1 MEPGMKRN
9 QASYVCLLSLVVLVT
24 LTASTA
30 AYGQQREPAP
40 DNYVDLGNPE
50 DEQFHELR
58 GWSGLNAAL
67 PKGLAVDRTSR
78 YQSVRRSNSVKL
90 FVSQPAVPYNLTIRS
105 EAGLCDDS
113 FEVYVNG
120 NGPLYVYKNKEAA
133 RMKAL
138 HRIKLDASVISDTT
152 VEVTFRNIAEDA
164 CGRAA
169 INYVL
174 LEPSDER
181 GGLEQSSL
189 NQEPIKLERALQ
201 VTQLFI
207 DREQVDM
214 TGYTLTE
221 ATLTGDEGEKHWR
234 LRWEK
239 SRGDRED
246 YLEFTVSMDGMVS
259 YRFFRFIDLSPHRIN
274 EPMNQ

>member
-9 QASYVCLLSLVVLVT
+9 QASYACLLSLAVLVT

-30 AYGQQREPAP
+30 AYGQRREPAP

-58 GWSGLNAAL
+58 GWSGVNAAL
-67 PKGLAVDRTSR
+67 PKGMALDRTSR
-78 YQSVRRSNSVKL
+78 YQNVRSPNSVRL
-90 FVSQPAVPYNLTIRS
+90 FVGQPAVPYNLTIRS
-105 EAGLCDDS
+105 EAGVCDDS

-120 NGPLYVYKNKEAA
+120 NGPLYVYKNKESAP
-133 RMKAL
+133 MKAL
-138 HRIKLDASVISDTT
+138 HHIKLDASVISNTT
-152 VEVTFRNIAEDA
+152 VDVTFRNIAEDA

-181 GGLEQSSL
+181 DRPVQASL
-189 NQEPIKLERALQ
+189 NQMPIKLQRALE

-207 DREQVDM
+207 DREQVDIA
-214 TGYTLTE
+214 GYTLTE
-221 ATLTGDEGEKHWR
+221 AKLTGDEGERQWK

-239 SRGDRED
+239 SDGKREA

-259 YRFFRFIDLSPHRIN
+259 YRLAR
-274 EPMNQ
+274 

>member
-1 MEPGMKRN
+1 MKRN
-9 QASYVCLLSLVVLVT
+9 RASYVCLLSLVILVT
-24 LTASTA
+24 LMASA
-30 AYGQQREPAP
+30 PAYGQKREPAP

-58 GWSGLNAAL
+58 GWSTVNAAL
-67 PKGLAVDRTSR
+67 PDGLAVDRTSR

-90 FVSQPAVPYNLTIRS
+90 FISQSAVPYNLTIRS

-120 NGPLYVYKNKEAA
+120 NGPVYVYKNKEAV

-138 HRIKLDASVISDTT
+138 HRIKLDASVIGGTT
-152 VEVTFRNIAEDA
+152 VEVTFRNIAEDS

-174 LEPSDER
+174 LEPLDER
-181 GGLEQSSL
+181 GGPEQSSPG
-189 NQEPIKLERALQ
+189 QAPIKLQRALEI
-201 VTQLFI
+201 TQLFI

-221 ATLTGDEGEKHWR
+221 AKLTGDEGEKHWK

-239 SRGDRED
+239 SLAKRED

-259 YRFFRFIDLSPHRIN
+259 YSLAR
-274 EPMNQ
+274 

>member
-1 MEPGMKRN
+1 MKRN
-9 QASYVCLLSLVVLVT
+9 QASYACLLSLVVLVT

-30 AYGQQREPAP
+30 AYGQLREPAQ
-40 DNYVDLGNPE
+40 DNYVDLGNPG

-58 GWSGLNAAL
+58 GWSGVNATL

-78 YQSVRRSNSVKL
+78 YQSVRGSNSVKL
-90 FVSQPAVPYNLTIRS
+90 FISQPAVPYNLTIRS

-120 NGPLYVYKNKEAA
+120 NGPLYVYKNKEAV
-133 RMKAL
+133 RIKAL

-152 VEVTFRNIAEDA
+152 VEVTFRNIAEDS

-169 INYVL
+169 ISYVL

-181 GGLEQSSL
+181 GGPEQSSL
-189 NQEPIKLERALQ
+189 SQAPIKLERALE
-201 VTQLFI
+201 VMRLFI
-207 DREQVDM
+207 DREQIDM

-221 ATLTGDEGEKHWR
+221 AKLTGDEGQKHWK
-234 LRWEK
+234 LLWEK
-239 SRGDRED
+239 SGGNREE
-246 YLEFTVSMDGMVS
+246 YLEFRVSMDGMVS
-259 YRFFRFIDLSPHRIN
+259 HRFFRFVDLSPHQIN
-274 EPMNQ
+274 EPSNQ